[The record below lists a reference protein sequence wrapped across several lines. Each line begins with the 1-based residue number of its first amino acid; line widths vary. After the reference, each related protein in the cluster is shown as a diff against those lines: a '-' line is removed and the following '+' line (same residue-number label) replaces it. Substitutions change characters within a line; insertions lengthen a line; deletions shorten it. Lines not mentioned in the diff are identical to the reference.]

1 MHLSEVLHS
10 NPRDVRD
17 FLQLPFSLYRGVPQ
31 WVPPLMP
38 GERARLKPDFPYYEH
53 SEAAF
58 FLVRDA
64 AGNAVGRIAVQNN
77 RPFNEYR
84 GRSDAL
90 LYLYESVD
98 DDAVAS
104 SLFEA
109 ASTWAQGRGL
119 NRLVG
124 PKGFLVGDGMGLL
137 VEGFEYS
144 PALGIP
150 YNVPYYVRQ
159 WEKVGGFT
167 KEVDY
172 LSGHVS
178 RREFVLPAKVREL
191 AAKIRERRGFH
202 VPVFQ
207 SNREIRRHLPS
218 LQKAY
223 NSAFANLW
231 SYTPIPDHELEAVF
245 NRIFLVAEPHMI
257 KLIFKEDQVIGFQ
270 FAYPDISAAIRRQ
283 KGEMWPLGWVDFLTE
298 KKRTRWVNV
307 NGNAILPQYQGL
319 GANAIL
325 YDEMA
330 KTILDSSRYDY
341 ADLVQVQDT
350 NSKMLSDMQAIV
362 PMNIVK
368 RHRIYQ
374 KGVLRLRTITSL
386 NT

>member
-1 MHLSEVLHS
+1 MHS

-17 FLQLPFSLYRGVPQ
+17 FLQLPFSLYKDVPQ

-38 GERARLKPDFPYYEH
+38 GERARFKPDFPYYEH

-58 FLVRDA
+58 FLARDA
-64 AGNAVGRIAVQNN
+64 NGNAIGRIAVQNN

-84 GRSDAL
+84 SRSDAL
-90 LYLYESVD
+90 LYLYESID
-98 DDAVAS
+98 DDEVAS
-104 SLFEA
+104 SLFSA
-109 ASTWAQGRGL
+109 ASTWAQSRGL
-119 NRLVG
+119 DRLVG
-124 PKGFLVGDGMGLL
+124 PKGFLVGDGLGLL
-137 VEGFEYS
+137 VEGFEHR

-150 YNVPYYVRQ
+150 YNLPYYVRQ
-159 WEKVGGFT
+159 WEEVGGFT

-178 RREFVLPAKVREL
+178 RKEFVLPAKIREL
-191 AAKIRERRGFH
+191 ATKIRERRGFH
-202 VPVFQ
+202 VPVFK

-257 KLIFKEDQVIGFQ
+257 KLIFKGDQVIGFQ
-270 FAYPDISAAIRRQ
+270 FAYPDISAAIQRQ
-283 KGEMWPLGWVDFLTE
+283 KGEMWPLGWVDFLAE

-330 KTILDSSRYDY
+330 KTIMDSSRYDY

-368 RHRIYQ
+368 RHQIYQ
-374 KGVLRLRTITSL
+374 KRC
-386 NT
+386 

>member
-1 MHLSEVLHS
+1 
-10 NPRDVRD
+10 
-17 FLQLPFSLYRGVPQ
+17 
-31 WVPPLMP
+31 MP

-53 SEAAF
+53 SEAVF
-58 FLVRDA
+58 FLVRDSN
-64 AGNAVGRIAVQNN
+64 GQPVGRIAVQNN

-98 DDAVAS
+98 DDEVAGI
-104 SLFEA
+104 LFSA
-109 ASTWAQGRGL
+109 ASEWAQSHGL
-119 NRLVG
+119 DCLVG
-124 PKGFLVGDGMGLL
+124 PKGFLVGDGLGLL
-137 VEGFEYS
+137 VEGFEHR

-150 YNVPYYVRQ
+150 YNLLYYVRQ
-159 WEKVGGFT
+159 WEEVGGFT

-178 RREFVLPAKVREL
+178 RREFELPAKMREL
-191 AAKIRERRGFH
+191 AAKIRERRGFQ
-202 VPVFQ
+202 VPVFK

-257 KLIFKEDQVIGFQ
+257 KLIFKGDQVIGFQ
-270 FAYPDISAAIRRQ
+270 FGYPDISAAIQRQ
-283 KGEMWPLGWVDFLTE
+283 KGEMWPLGWIDFLVE
-298 KKRTRWVNV
+298 KKRTRWINV
-307 NGNAILPQYQGL
+307 NGNAILPQFQGL

-330 KTILDSSRYDY
+330 KTIFDSPQYEY

-350 NSKMLSDMQAIV
+350 NARMLSDMQAIV
-362 PMNIVK
+362 PINIVK

-374 KGVLRLRTITSL
+374 KRC
-386 NT
+386 